1 MAWLFVPGLVDS
13 TWPSG
18 SSSPTI
24 APSVTSRGK
33 PMPPA
38 RWWRAWRTVPWIRR
52 LSGTMCAPFEADA
65 GVDRW
70 ISSQPAFR
78 ARRGVPPA
86 PAAAS
91 RTSAGSGLLSSSVFA
106 KYDPHS
112 SSWKMCLP
120 LFPEADWPS
129 FLAIWPS
136 AGSMRSG
143 ICSPPP
149 MSAPRISANACS
161 SWPSATVGDSRSSA
175 RHTTTTGVMH
185 PGTTLIDATRQWA
198 SPNVGDA
205 SCGNDATANR
215 EGSPSLTGQIWPTP
229 AACDYKG
236 SNGTAHLT
244 AGTGPKHL
252 DQLPNYVTHR
262 WATPR
267 AEDSECCGNHP
278 HATDSLTGQ
287 TRLWNTPPS
296 ANTPSLERLSQS
308 FLPLLATLRDGD
320 ASLPSP
326 PSSLPRSRLTLNPQF
341 VCWLMNL
348 PIGWTGLS
356 PLASTSYAHWA
367 TQSSRCV
374 QQWRST
380 YSPSEHDC

>member
-149 MSAPRISANACS
+149 MSAPRISA
-161 SWPSATVGDSRSSA
+161 PHDDDR
-175 RHTTTTGVMH
+175 R
-185 PGTTLIDATRQWA
+185 
-198 SPNVGDA
+198 DA
-205 SCGNDATANR
+205 SGDDADRCDAPMGEPECRRRVLR
-215 EGSPSLTGQIWPTP
+215 ERCDREPGGLAEFDGPDLADASGVRLQGFEWDGASDGGDGPQASRP
-229 AACDYKG
+229 AA
-236 SNGTAHLT
+236 A
-244 AGTGPKHL
+244 
-252 DQLPNYVTHR
+252 
-262 WATPR
+262 
-267 AEDSECCGNHP
+267 
-278 HATDSLTGQ
+278 
-287 TRLWNTPPS
+287 
-296 ANTPSLERLSQS
+296 
-308 FLPLLATLRDGD
+308 LRD
-320 ASLPSP
+320 ASLGDAARGGLGVLWESSACDGFADRADAAVEHAAEREHTVARAALAVFP
-326 PSSLPRSRLTLNPQF
+326 PAPGDAA
-341 VCWLMNL
+341 
-348 PIGWTGLS
+348 GWRRV
-356 PLASTSYAHWA
+356 LAVAPELAPALAPH
-367 TQSSRCV
+367 TQSAVRLLVDESSDWVDRALAARVDQLRALGNAVVPVCAAV
-374 QQWRST
+374 ALYVLAERARLLTKEAEICLGST
-380 YSPSEHDC
+380 AQPS